1 MFLLTICIQS
11 LLSSQLLI
19 WCIHGYT
26 WMRTLSHR
34 GKNIFEFLVFICAM
48 VVFSCKDLFFTLGL
62 HVRAKS
68 LQSCLTLCNPMDCS
82 LPVSTVHGILQARI
96 LEWVALF
103 QGIFPTQVWL
113 LLISVRKVESD
124 LWKPYIYRS
133 KEMGRRMKKKSPKHR
148 KNSSETFDFSSRP
161 LGFIHPGNHRW
172 VFWPDILILDKPVV
186 SKQGL
191 HIRMYRSLD
200 LTPGDNSSFG
210 SGFFFPE
217 TLCFRNSLQ

>member
-1 MFLLTICIQS
+1 MSLNRALELPLSESLTGHFNEQQSKMQSCYSDWLNTFLLTACIQS

-26 WMRTLSHR
+26 WMRALSRH
-34 GKNIFEFLVFICAM
+34 GKNIFEFLVFICAI

-68 LQSCLTLCNPMDCS
+68 LHSCLTLCNPMDCS

-103 QGIFPTQVWL
+103 QGIFPTPVWL
-113 LLISVRKVESD
+113 LLISVRKLESD

-133 KEMGRRMKKKSPKHR
+133 KEMAEG
-148 KNSSETFDFSSRP
+148 
-161 LGFIHPGNHRW
+161 W
-172 VFWPDILILDKPVV
+172 
-186 SKQGL
+186 Q
-191 HIRMYRSLD
+191 
-200 LTPGDNSSFG
+200 
-210 SGFFFPE
+210 
-217 TLCFRNSLQ
+217 RNL